1 MVTSSAILLKSSKK
15 LYFLPVCEP
24 VLKSYNDILR
34 LVFTVKITTDSLLS
48 FQRVLTSSIRPE
60 IQLRAVAQ
68 ARLTPAGQRDQLP
81 PLILIHTHIFR
92 NTKQAVKESC
102 MLCPREHE
110 APFPVLQQKVVFRV
124 KVMVTSKTTNK
135 PGPRNS
141 RLPSR
146 CWTDSNHTTASKWD
160 VQL

>member
-1 MVTSSAILLKSSKK
+1 MVTSSAVLLKSNKK

-81 PLILIHTHIFR
+81 PLILI
-92 NTKQAVKESC
+92 
-102 MLCPREHE
+102 
-110 APFPVLQQKVVFRV
+110 QKY
-124 KVMVTSKTTNK
+124 
-135 PGPRNS
+135 
-141 RLPSR
+141 
-146 CWTDSNHTTASKWD
+146 
-160 VQL
+160 